1 MRRRD
6 FIAGL
11 GGAAVAW
18 PLAARAQRR
27 LPIIGILGPASA
39 TAMGP
44 WIGAC
49 VQRLRELGWVEGRTG
64 NIEIRWA
71 DGRPERIAEIAAE
84 FERLHTDVII
94 TTGTAVSII
103 KKTSST
109 IPLVFAI
116 ANDPLG
122 AGLVASLARPG
133 GHITGLSQLAA
144 DLGGKRLELIREI
157 IPTAKRLAILGDA
170 GNQAAV
176 PEMRQVQEAARMLG
190 LHDELLDVRRAEEI
204 GPAIEGLKGKAD
216 ALYVQSGPLM
226 NTNRVKISTL
236 ALGARLPTMSGI
248 RDYVDA
254 GSLVSYGPNFPDMFR
269 RAAEIADKILR
280 GANPADVP
288 VEQAAKF
295 ELVLNLTTAKALGLK
310 IPESFLLRADEV
322 IE

>member
-1 MRRRD
+1 MRRRE
-6 FIAGL
+6 FLAGL
-11 GGAAVAW
+11 GAAVW
-18 PLAARAQRR
+18 PLDARAQRR
-27 LPIIGILGPASA
+27 LPTIGILGSASA
-39 TAMGP
+39 IAMGP
-44 WIGAC
+44 WVAAC
-49 VQRLRELGWVEGRTG
+49 VQRLRELGWIEGRTG
-64 NIEIRWA
+64 NIELRWA

-84 FERLHTDVII
+84 FERLHVDVII
-94 TTGTAVSII
+94 TTGTAISII
-103 KKTSST
+103 KQTSST

-144 DLGGKRLELIREI
+144 DLGGKRVELIREI
-157 IPTAKRLAILGDA
+157 IPTMKRLAILGDA
-170 GNQAAV
+170 GNQAVV

-190 LHDELLDVRRAEEI
+190 LQDELLDVRRAEEI
-204 GPAIEGLKGKAD
+204 GPALEALKGRAD

-236 ALGARLPTMSGI
+236 ALAARLPTMSGI

-280 GANPADVP
+280 GANPGDVP

-295 ELVLNLTTAKALGLK
+295 DLILNLTTAKALGLK
-310 IPESFLLRADEV
+310 IPESFLLRANEV

>member
-1 MRRRD
+1 MRRRE
-6 FIAGL
+6 FLAGL
-11 GGAAVAW
+11 GAAVW
-18 PLAARAQRR
+18 PLDARAQRR
-27 LPIIGILGPASA
+27 LPTIGILGSASA
-39 TAMGP
+39 IAMGP
-44 WIGAC
+44 WVAAC
-49 VQRLRELGWVEGRTG
+49 VQRLRELGWIEGRTG
-64 NIEIRWA
+64 NIELRWA

-84 FERLHTDVII
+84 FERLHVDVII
-94 TTGTAVSII
+94 TTGTAISII
-103 KKTSST
+103 KQTSST

-144 DLGGKRLELIREI
+144 DLGGKRVELIREI
-157 IPTAKRLAILGDA
+157 IPTMKRLAILGDA
-170 GNQAAV
+170 GNQAVV

-190 LHDELLDVRRAEEI
+190 LQDELLDVRRAEEI
-204 GPAIEGLKGKAD
+204 GPALEALKGKAD

-236 ALGARLPTMSGI
+236 ALAARLPTMSGI

-280 GANPADVP
+280 GANPGDVP

-295 ELVLNLTTAKALGLK
+295 DLILNLTTAKALGLK
-310 IPESFLLRADEV
+310 IPESFCCAPTR
-322 IE
+322 

>member
-1 MRRRD
+1 MRRRE
-6 FIAGL
+6 FLAGL
-11 GGAAVAW
+11 GAAVW
-18 PLAARAQRR
+18 PLDARAQRR
-27 LPIIGILGPASA
+27 LPTIGILGSASA
-39 TAMGP
+39 IAMGP
-44 WIGAC
+44 WVAAC
-49 VQRLRELGWVEGRTG
+49 VQRLRELGWIEGRTG
-64 NIEIRWA
+64 NIELRWA

-84 FERLHTDVII
+84 FERLHVDVII
-94 TTGTAVSII
+94 TTGTAISII
-103 KKTSST
+103 KQTSST

-144 DLGGKRLELIREI
+144 DLGGKRVELIREI
-157 IPTAKRLAILGDA
+157 IPTMKRLAILGDA
-170 GNQAAV
+170 GNQAVV

-190 LHDELLDVRRAEEI
+190 LQDELLDVRRAEEI
-204 GPAIEGLKGKAD
+204 GPALEALKGKAD

-236 ALGARLPTMSGI
+236 ALAARLPTMSGI

-254 GSLVSYGPNFPDMFR
+254 GALVSYGPNFPDMFR

-280 GANPADVP
+280 GANPGDVP

>member
-1 MRRRD
+1 
-6 FIAGL
+6 
-11 GGAAVAW
+11 
-18 PLAARAQRR
+18 
-27 LPIIGILGPASA
+27 
-39 TAMGP
+39 MGP
-44 WIGAC
+44 WVAAC
-49 VQRLRELGWVEGRTG
+49 VQRLRELGWIEGRTG
-64 NIEIRWA
+64 NIELRWA

-84 FERLHTDVII
+84 FERLHVDVII
-94 TTGTAVSII
+94 TTGTAISII
-103 KKTSST
+103 KQTSST

-144 DLGGKRLELIREI
+144 DLGGKRVELIREI
-157 IPTAKRLAILGDA
+157 IPTMKRLAILGDA
-170 GNQAAV
+170 GNQAVV

-190 LHDELLDVRRAEEI
+190 LQDELLDVRRAEEI
-204 GPAIEGLKGKAD
+204 GPALEALKGKAD

-236 ALGARLPTMSGI
+236 ALAARLPTMSGI

-280 GANPADVP
+280 GANPGDVP

-295 ELVLNLTTAKALGLK
+295 DLILNLTTAKALGLK
-310 IPESFLLRADEV
+310 IPESFLLRANEV

>member
-1 MRRRD
+1 
-6 FIAGL
+6 
-11 GGAAVAW
+11 
-18 PLAARAQRR
+18 
-27 LPIIGILGPASA
+27 
-39 TAMGP
+39 
-44 WIGAC
+44 
-49 VQRLRELGWVEGRTG
+49 VQRLRELGWIEGRTG
-64 NIEIRWA
+64 NIELRWA

-84 FERLHTDVII
+84 FERLHVDVII
-94 TTGTAVSII
+94 TTGTAISII
-103 KKTSST
+103 KQTSST

-144 DLGGKRLELIREI
+144 DLGGKRVELIREI
-157 IPTAKRLAILGDA
+157 IPTMKRLAILGDA
-170 GNQAAV
+170 GNQAVV

-190 LHDELLDVRRAEEI
+190 LQDELLDVRRAEEI
-204 GPAIEGLKGKAD
+204 GPALEALKGKAD

-236 ALGARLPTMSGI
+236 ALAARLPTMSGI

-280 GANPADVP
+280 GANPGDVP

-295 ELVLNLTTAKALGLK
+295 DLILNLTTAKALGLK
-310 IPESFLLRADEV
+310 IPESFLLRANEV

>member
-1 MRRRD
+1 MRRRE
-6 FIAGL
+6 FLAGL
-11 GGAAVAW
+11 GAAVW
-18 PLAARAQRR
+18 PLDARAQRR
-27 LPIIGILGPASA
+27 LPTIGILGSASA
-39 TAMGP
+39 VAMAP
-44 WIGAC
+44 WVAAC

-144 DLGGKRLELIREI
+144 DLGGKRVELIREI
-157 IPTAKRLAILGDA
+157 IPTMKRLAILGDA
-170 GNQAAV
+170 GNQAVV

-190 LHDELLDVRRAEEI
+190 LQDELLDVRRAEEI
-204 GPAIEGLKGKAD
+204 GPAL
-216 ALYVQSGPLM
+216 
-226 NTNRVKISTL
+226 
-236 ALGARLPTMSGI
+236 
-248 RDYVDA
+248 
-254 GSLVSYGPNFPDMFR
+254 
-269 RAAEIADKILR
+269 
-280 GANPADVP
+280 
-288 VEQAAKF
+288 
-295 ELVLNLTTAKALGLK
+295 
-310 IPESFLLRADEV
+310 
-322 IE
+322 

>member
-1 MRRRD
+1 MRRRE
-6 FIAGL
+6 FLAGL
-11 GGAAVAW
+11 GAAVW
-18 PLAARAQRR
+18 PLDARAQRR
-27 LPIIGILGPASA
+27 LPTIGILGSASA
-39 TAMGP
+39 IAMGP
-44 WIGAC
+44 WVAAC
-49 VQRLRELGWVEGRTG
+49 VQRLRELGWIEGRTG

-84 FERLHTDVII
+84 FERLHVDVII
-94 TTGTAVSII
+94 TTGTAISII
-103 KKTSST
+103 KQTSST

-144 DLGGKRLELIREI
+144 DLGGKRVELIREI
-157 IPTAKRLAILGDA
+157 IPTMKRLAILGDA
-170 GNQAAV
+170 GNQAVV

-190 LHDELLDVRRAEEI
+190 LQDELLDVRRAEEI
-204 GPAIEGLKGKAD
+204 GPALEALKGKAD

-236 ALGARLPTMSGI
+236 ALAARLPTMSGI

-280 GANPADVP
+280 GANPGDVP

-295 ELVLNLTTAKALGLK
+295 DLILNLTTAKALGLK
-310 IPESFLLRADEV
+310 IPESFLLRANEV

>member
-1 MRRRD
+1 MRRRE
-6 FIAGL
+6 FLAGL
-11 GGAAVAW
+11 GAAVW
-18 PLAARAQRR
+18 PLDARAQRR
-27 LPIIGILGPASA
+27 LPTIGILGSASA
-39 TAMGP
+39 IAMGP
-44 WIGAC
+44 WVAAC
-49 VQRLRELGWVEGRTG
+49 VQRLRELGWIEGRTG
-64 NIEIRWA
+64 NIELRWA

-84 FERLHTDVII
+84 FERLHVDVII
-94 TTGTAVSII
+94 TTGTAISII
-103 KKTSST
+103 KQTSST

-144 DLGGKRLELIREI
+144 DLGGKRVELIREI
-157 IPTAKRLAILGDA
+157 IPTMKRLAILGDA
-170 GNQAAV
+170 GNQAVV

-190 LHDELLDVRRAEEI
+190 LQDELLDVRRAEEI
-204 GPAIEGLKGKAD
+204 GPALEALKGRAD

-254 GSLVSYGPNFPDMFR
+254 GALVSYGPNFPDMFR

-280 GANPADVP
+280 GANPGDVP

-295 ELVLNLTTAKALGLK
+295 DLILNLTTAKALGLK
-310 IPESFLLRADEV
+310 IPESFLLRANEV

>member
-1 MRRRD
+1 MRRRE
-6 FIAGL
+6 FLAGL
-11 GGAAVAW
+11 GAAVW
-18 PLAARAQRR
+18 PLDARAQRR
-27 LPIIGILGPASA
+27 LPTIGILGSASA
-39 TAMGP
+39 IAMGP
-44 WIGAC
+44 WVAAC
-49 VQRLRELGWVEGRTG
+49 VQRLRELGWIEGRTG
-64 NIEIRWA
+64 NIELRWA

-84 FERLHTDVII
+84 FERLHVDVII
-94 TTGTAVSII
+94 TTGTAISII
-103 KKTSST
+103 KQTSST

-144 DLGGKRLELIREI
+144 DLGGKRVELIREI
-157 IPTAKRLAILGDA
+157 IPTMKRLAILGDA
-170 GNQAAV
+170 GNQAVV

-190 LHDELLDVRRAEEI
+190 LQDELLDVRRAEEI
-204 GPAIEGLKGKAD
+204 GPALEALKGKAD

-236 ALGARLPTMSGI
+236 ALAARLPTMSGI

-280 GANPADVP
+280 GANPGDVP

-295 ELVLNLTTAKALGLK
+295 DLILNLTTAKALGLK
-310 IPESFLLRADEV
+310 IPESFLLRANEV

>member
-1 MRRRD
+1 MRRRE
-6 FIAGL
+6 FLAGL
-11 GGAAVAW
+11 GAAAW
-18 PLAARAQRR
+18 PAVARAQRR
-27 LPIIGILGPASA
+27 LPTIGILGSASA
-39 TAMGP
+39 IAMGP
-44 WIGAC
+44 WVAAC
-49 VQRLRELGWVEGRTG
+49 VQRLRELGWIEGRTG
-64 NIEIRWA
+64 NIELRWA

-84 FERLHTDVII
+84 FERLHVDVII
-94 TTGTAVSII
+94 TTGTAISII
-103 KKTSST
+103 KQTSST

-144 DLGGKRLELIREI
+144 DLGGKRVELIREI
-157 IPTAKRLAILGDA
+157 IPTMKRLAILGDA
-170 GNQAAV
+170 GNQAVV

-190 LHDELLDVRRAEEI
+190 LQDELLDVRRAEEI
-204 GPAIEGLKGKAD
+204 GPALEALKGKAD

-236 ALGARLPTMSGI
+236 ALAARLPTMSGI

-280 GANPADVP
+280 GANPGDVP

-295 ELVLNLTTAKALGLK
+295 DLILNLTTAKALGLK
-310 IPESFLLRADEV
+310 IPESFLLRANEV

>member
-1 MRRRD
+1 MRRRE
-6 FIAGL
+6 FLAGL
-11 GGAAVAW
+11 GAAVW
-18 PLAARAQRR
+18 PLDARAQRR
-27 LPIIGILGPASA
+27 LPTIGILGSASA
-39 TAMGP
+39 VAMGP
-44 WIGAC
+44 WVAAC
-49 VQRLRELGWVEGRTG
+49 VQRLRELGWIEGRTG

-84 FERLHTDVII
+84 FERLHVDVII
-94 TTGTAVSII
+94 TTGTAISII
-103 KKTSST
+103 KQTSST

-144 DLGGKRLELIREI
+144 DLGGKRVELIREI
-157 IPTAKRLAILGDA
+157 IPTMKRLAILGDA
-170 GNQAAV
+170 GNQAVV

-190 LHDELLDVRRAEEI
+190 LQDELLDVRRAEEI
-204 GPAIEGLKGKAD
+204 GPALEALKGKAD

-236 ALGARLPTMSGI
+236 ALAARLPTMSGI

-254 GSLVSYGPNFPDMFR
+254 GSLVSYGPNVPDMFR

-280 GANPADVP
+280 GANPGDVP

-295 ELVLNLTTAKALGLK
+295 DLILNLTTAKALGLK
-310 IPESFLLRADEV
+310 IPESFLLRANEV

>member
-1 MRRRD
+1 MRRRE
-6 FIAGL
+6 FLAGL
-11 GGAAVAW
+11 GAAVW
-18 PLAARAQRR
+18 PLDARAQRR
-27 LPIIGILGPASA
+27 LPTIGILGSASA
-39 TAMGP
+39 IAMGP
-44 WIGAC
+44 WVAAC
-49 VQRLRELGWVEGRTG
+49 VQRLRELGWIEGRTG
-64 NIEIRWA
+64 NIELRWA

-84 FERLHTDVII
+84 FERLHVDVII
-94 TTGTAVSII
+94 TTGTAISII
-103 KKTSST
+103 KQTSST

-144 DLGGKRLELIREI
+144 DLGGKRVELIREI
-157 IPTAKRLAILGDA
+157 IPTMKRLAILGDA
-170 GNQAAV
+170 GNQAVV

-190 LHDELLDVRRAEEI
+190 LQDELLDVRRAEEI
-204 GPAIEGLKGKAD
+204 GPALEALKGKAD

-280 GANPADVP
+280 GANPGDVP

-295 ELVLNLTTAKALGLK
+295 DLILNLTTAKALGLK
-310 IPESFLLRADEV
+310 IPESFLLRANEV

>member
-1 MRRRD
+1 MRRRE
-6 FIAGL
+6 FLAGL
-11 GGAAVAW
+11 GAAVW
-18 PLAARAQRR
+18 PLDARAQRR
-27 LPIIGILGPASA
+27 LPTIGILGSASA
-39 TAMGP
+39 IAMGP
-44 WIGAC
+44 WVAAC
-49 VQRLRELGWVEGRTG
+49 VQRLRELGWIEGRTG
-64 NIEIRWA
+64 NIELRWA

-84 FERLHTDVII
+84 FERLHVDVII
-94 TTGTAVSII
+94 TTGTAISII
-103 KKTSST
+103 KQTSST

-144 DLGGKRLELIREI
+144 DLGGKRVELIREI
-157 IPTAKRLAILGDA
+157 IPTMKRLAILGDA
-170 GNQAAV
+170 GNQAVV

-190 LHDELLDVRRAEEI
+190 LQDELLDVRRAEEI
-204 GPAIEGLKGKAD
+204 GPALEALKGKAD
-216 ALYVQSGPLM
+216 ALYVQSGLLM

-236 ALGARLPTMSGI
+236 ALAARLPTMSGI

-280 GANPADVP
+280 GANPGDVP

-295 ELVLNLTTAKALGLK
+295 DLILNLTTAKALGLK
-310 IPESFLLRADEV
+310 IPESFLLRANEV

>member
-1 MRRRD
+1 MRRRE
-6 FIAGL
+6 FLAGL
-11 GGAAVAW
+11 GAAVW
-18 PLAARAQRR
+18 PLDARAQRR
-27 LPIIGILGPASA
+27 LPTIGILGSASA
-39 TAMGP
+39 VAMGP
-44 WIGAC
+44 WVAAC
-49 VQRLRELGWVEGRTG
+49 VQRLRELGWIEGRTG
-64 NIEIRWA
+64 NIELRWA

-84 FERLHTDVII
+84 FERLHVDVII
-94 TTGTAVSII
+94 TTGTAISII
-103 KKTSST
+103 KQTSST

-144 DLGGKRLELIREI
+144 DLGGKRVELIREI
-157 IPTAKRLAILGDA
+157 IPTMKRLAILGDA
-170 GNQAAV
+170 GNQAVV

-190 LHDELLDVRRAEEI
+190 LQDELLDVRRAEEI
-204 GPAIEGLKGKAD
+204 GPALEALKGKAD

-236 ALGARLPTMSGI
+236 ALAARLPTMSGI

-280 GANPADVP
+280 GANPGDVP

-295 ELVLNLTTAKALGLK
+295 DLILNLTTAKALGLK
-310 IPESFLLRADEV
+310 IPESFLLRANEV